1 MKKNNKKLKILIAV
15 FITVNLFTQSCS
27 EEFLEI
33 DANQITANSITEE
46 QAVELVNGIYN
57 IFLSW
62 QVSSF
67 SWNGITSI
75 ASDDA
80 DKGSDPGDTGSDKH
94 LLDALN
100 HDATSI
106 SVAEVWEGHFNGIQ
120 RANQAINRIQPFEDL
135 DNELKTRLLGEAK
148 FLRALLYFRLL
159 QTFGELPLI
168 TETPDIN
175 SPIEDLLSRSTID
188 ETFLFIEDDLIQ
200 AIESL
205 PNKSQYP
212 NIELGRA
219 TKGAAK
225 TLLAKV
231 SMYQEKWENVLALTN
246 EVIESGEYS
255 LTANYEDIWKEIG
268 ENNQESIFEI
278 QAKGAIP
285 SVGVDK
291 YSLTQGAR
299 GEGGWG
305 WGFNVPS
312 TELLNSYAENDLRR
326 DATIIFRGETLYD
339 GRYVPE
345 TVVNEMY
352 NQKAYSS
359 AFTEFEQ
366 TGKNIRIFR
375 YAEVLLMNAEA
386 AIHLGGDVSGPI
398 NLIRYRAGLN
408 PINNP
413 TQLEVWNE
421 RRWELAFEHDRY
433 FDLVRQGRAANV
445 LQSLGKPF
453 IVGKHELF
461 PIPQQQID
469 LSNGIL
475 TQNPGW

>member
-1 MKKNNKKLKILIAV
+1 MKNIKYYITIFLVIASFTSCNV
-15 FITVNLFTQSCS
+15 LDEEPFTQPSTENFYQNETDALAALTS
-27 EEFLEI
+27 VYARLKSGIGYYKQQFMPTLFASSDQGLSTYLYNEFKRGLVTSTNRNLNNLWKELYLGI
-33 DANQITANSITEE
+33 RDANNVIANVPDIEMDEE
-46 QAVELVNGIYN
+46 L
-57 IFLSW
+57 
-62 QVSSF
+62 
-67 SWNGITSI
+67 
-75 ASDDA
+75 
-80 DKGSDPGDTGSDKH
+80 K
-94 LLDALN
+94 
-100 HDATSI
+100 
-106 SVAEVWEGHFNGIQ
+106 
-120 RANQAINRIQPFEDL
+120 NRII
-135 DNELKTRLLGEAK
+135 GEAK

-168 TETPDIN
+168 TDTPDIN
-175 SPIEDLLSRSTID
+175 SPLEELLSRATID
-188 ETFLFIEDDLIQ
+188 ETFLFIEGDLIQ

-205 PNKSQYP
+205 PNKNQYP

-255 LTANYEDIWKEIG
+255 LTSNYEDIWKEIG
-268 ENNQESIFEI
+268 ENNEESIFEI

-312 TELLNSYAENDLRR
+312 QELLNSYEENDLRR

-345 TVVNEMY
+345 SVVNEMY

-366 TGKNIRIFR
+366 TGKNIRILR

-398 NLIRYRAGLN
+398 NQIRSRAGLN
-408 PINNP
+408 PLNNP
-413 TQLEVWNE
+413 TQLDVWNE

-433 FDLVRQGRAANV
+433 FDLVRQGRAATV

-453 IVGKHELF
+453 VIGKHELF